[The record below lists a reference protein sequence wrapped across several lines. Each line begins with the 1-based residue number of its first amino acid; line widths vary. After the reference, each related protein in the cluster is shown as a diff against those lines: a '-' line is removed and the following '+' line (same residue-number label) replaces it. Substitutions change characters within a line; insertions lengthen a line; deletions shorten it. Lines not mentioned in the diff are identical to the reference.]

1 MNYIGI
7 DIGGTKCAVSLGCCD
22 GQGNVHILHKC
33 PKRLTEKRLPDLV
46 LPELLADVKLCI
58 SKSGEAPKAIGISCG
73 GPLNSQKG
81 LVLSPPNLIGWDHV
95 PIVEYFQKATGLPT
109 FLCND
114 ANAGALAEWR
124 MGAGRGTENM
134 VFMTFGTGLGAGLI
148 LNGRLYEGTS
158 DSAGELGHIR
168 LAPFGP
174 VGYGKA
180 GSFEGF
186 CSGGGIAQLAKSY
199 VMEEIQMGKAPAIC
213 PTMEELNTLTAEK
226 VCTAA
231 REGNAL
237 AKKIIAKCGQMLGV
251 GLSMVMDLLNPEKIV
266 IGSVFTRARDLLWPE
281 AETVILEEAL
291 EYTRQVCEVVPS
303 GLTESVG
310 DIAALTVAD
319 YYYERSI
326 QEWS

>member
-1 MNYIGI
+1 MCYIGI
-7 DIGGTKCAVSLGCCD
+7 DIGGTKCAVSLGCSD
-22 GQGNVHILHKC
+22 GQGNVQVIYKC
-33 PKRLTEKRLPDLV
+33 QKRLTEKRSPGLV
-46 LPELLADVKLCI
+46 LPELLEDVKLCI
-58 SKSGEAPKAIGISCG
+58 SQIEEMPKAIGISCG
-73 GPLNSQKG
+73 GPLSSKEG
-81 LVLSPPNLIGWDHV
+81 LVLSPPNLIGWDRV

-109 FLCND
+109 YLCND

-124 MGAGRGTENM
+124 MGAGRGTQNM

-148 LNGRLYEGTS
+148 LNGQLYEGTS

-186 CSGGGIAQLAKSY
+186 CSGGGIAQLAKMY
-199 VMEEIQMGKAPAIC
+199 ATEELQMGKAPAIC
-213 PTMEELNTLTAEK
+213 PTVEQLNELTAEK
-226 VCTAA
+226 VCIAA
-231 REGNAL
+231 REGDPL

-251 GLSMVMDLLNPEKIV
+251 GLSIVMDMLNPEKIV
-266 IGSVFTRARDLLWPE
+266 IGSVFTRAKDLLWPE
-281 AETVILEEAL
+281 AEAVILEEAL
-291 EYTRQVCEVVPS
+291 EYTRQVCEVVPC

-319 YYYERSI
+319 YYYGRSK
-326 QEWS
+326 QE

>member
-1 MNYIGI
+1 MKHYIGI
-7 DIGGTKCAVSLGCCD
+7 DIGGTKCAVCLGYAD
-22 GQGNVHILHKC
+22 GEGNVYVLHRC
-33 PKRLTEKRLPDLV
+33 EARMTAKRGPEAV
-46 LPELLADVKLCI
+46 LAELLEDVQYCI
-58 SKSGEAPKAIGISCG
+58 AKSGAAPEAIGISCG
-73 GPLNSQKG
+73 GPLDSKRG

-95 PIVEYFQKATGLPT
+95 PVTEYFEKATGLPT

-124 MGAGRGTENM
+124 MGAGKGCENM

-199 VMEEIQMGKAPAIC
+199 VTEQLQMGKQPAIC
-213 PTMEELNTLTAEK
+213 PTMEDLDKLTAQT
-226 VCTAA
+226 VCVAA
-231 REGNAL
+231 RNGDEL
-237 AKKIIAKCGQMLGV
+237 AKTIVEKCGQMLGV
-251 GLSMVMDLLNPEKIV
+251 GLSIVMDLLNPEKIV
-266 IGSVFTRARDLLWPE
+266 IGSVFTRARDLLWP
-281 AETVILEEAL
+281 AAQAVIAMETLVQ
-291 EYTRQVCEVVPS
+291 TRSVCQVVPCD
-303 GLTESVG
+303 LTESVG

-319 YYYERSI
+319 YYFERRE
-326 QEWS
+326 QE

>member
-1 MNYIGI
+1 MKLIGI
-7 DIGGTKCAVSLGCCD
+7 DIGGTKCAVSLGCAD
-22 GQGNVHILHKC
+22 GQGNVQVLYKC
-33 PKRLTEKRLPDLV
+33 QKRLTEKRSPELV
-46 LPELLADVKLCI
+46 LPELLEDVRLCL
-58 SKSGEAPKAIGISCG
+58 SKSDETPKAIGISCG
-73 GPLNSQKG
+73 GPLSSKDG
-81 LVLSPPNLIGWDHV
+81 LVLSPPNLIGWDKV

-124 MGAGRGTENM
+124 MGAGRGTKNM

-148 LNGRLYEGTS
+148 LNGQLYEGTS

-174 VGYGKA
+174 VGYGKS

-199 VMEEIQMGKAPAIC
+199 VTEQLQMGKAPALC
-213 PTMEELNTLTAEK
+213 PTAEELDTLTAEK
-226 VCTAA
+226 VCIAA
-231 REGNAL
+231 REGDGL

-251 GLSMVMDLLNPEKIV
+251 GLSIVMDMLNPEKIV
-266 IGSVFTRARDLLWPE
+266 IGSVFSRARDLLWPE
-281 AETVILEEAL
+281 AEAVILEEAL
-291 EYTRQVCEVVPS
+291 EYTRQVCQVVPC

-319 YYYERSI
+319 YYYSRNAKE
-326 QEWS
+326 

>member
-1 MNYIGI
+1 MKHYIGI
-7 DIGGTKCAVSLGCCD
+7 DIGGTKCAVCLGYAD
-22 GQGNVHILHKC
+22 GEGNVYVLHRC
-33 PKRLTEKRLPDLV
+33 EARMTAKRGPEAV
-46 LPELLADVKLCI
+46 LAELLEDVQYCI
-58 SKSGEAPKAIGISCG
+58 ASSGTAPEAIGISCG
-73 GPLNSQKG
+73 GPLDSKKG
-81 LVLSPPNLIGWDHV
+81 LVLSPPNLIGWDYV
-95 PIVEYFQKATGLPT
+95 PVTEYFEKATGLPT

-124 MGAGRGTENM
+124 MGAGKGCENM

-148 LNGRLYEGTS
+148 LNGRLYEGAS

-199 VMEEIQMGKAPAIC
+199 VTEQLQMGKQPAIC
-213 PTMEELNTLTAEK
+213 PTMENLDKLTAQT
-226 VCTAA
+226 VCVAA
-231 REGNAL
+231 RNGDEL
-237 AKKIIAKCGQMLGV
+237 AKKIVEKCGQMLGV
-251 GLSMVMDLLNPEKIV
+251 GLSIVMDLLNPEKIV

-281 AETVILEEAL
+281 AQTVIAMETLVQ
-291 EYTRQVCEVVPS
+291 TRSVCQVVPCD
-303 GLTESVG
+303 LTESVG

-319 YYYERSI
+319 YYFERR
-326 QEWS
+326 ERE

>member
-7 DIGGTKCAVSLGCCD
+7 DIGGTKCAVSLGCSD
-22 GQGNVHILHKC
+22 GQGSVRILHKC
-33 PKRLTEKRLPDLV
+33 QKRLTEKRPPDLV
-46 LPELLADVKLCI
+46 LPELLEDVKFCI
-58 SKSGEAPKAIGISCG
+58 AQSEEAPKAIGISCG
-73 GPLNSQKG
+73 GPLSSKRG
-81 LVLSPPNLIGWDHV
+81 LVLSPPNLLGWDNV
-95 PIVEYFQKATGLPT
+95 PIVEYFEKATGLPT

-168 LAPFGP
+168 LAHFGP
-174 VGYGKA
+174 VGYGKG

-186 CSGGGIAQLAKSY
+186 CSGNGIAQLAKSY

-213 PTMEELNTLTAEK
+213 PTVEELDALTAEK
-226 VCTAA
+226 VCIAA
-231 REGNAL
+231 REGDVL
-237 AKKIIAKCGQMLGV
+237 AKKIISKCGRMLGV
-251 GLSMVMDLLNPEKIV
+251 GLSMVMDMLNPEKIV

-281 AETVILEEAL
+281 AEKVILEEAL
-291 EYTRQVCEVVPS
+291 EYTREVCQVVPC

-319 YYYERSI
+319 YYYTRNA
-326 QEWS
+326 QE

>member
-7 DIGGTKCAVSLGCCD
+7 DIGGTKCAVSLGCSD
-22 GQGNVHILHKC
+22 GQGNVRVIHKC
-33 PKRLTEKRLPDLV
+33 PKRLTEKRTPDLV
-46 LPELLADVKLCI
+46 LPELLEDVKICI

-73 GPLNSQKG
+73 GPLSSQKG
-81 LVLSPPNLIGWDHV
+81 LVLSPPNLIGWDNV
-95 PIVEYFQKATGLPT
+95 PIVEYFHQATGLPT

-174 VGYGKA
+174 VGYGKS

-199 VMEEIQMGKAPAIC
+199 AMEELQMGKAPALC
-213 PTMEELNTLTAEK
+213 PTMEELNNLTAEK

-231 REGNAL
+231 REGDVL

-251 GLSMVMDLLNPEKIV
+251 GLSMVMDMLNPEKIV
-266 IGSVFTRARDLLWPE
+266 IGSVFARARDLLWPE

-291 EYTRQVCEVVPS
+291 EYTRQVCEVVPC

-319 YYYERSI
+319 YYYEQST
-326 QEWS
+326 QE

>member
-1 MNYIGI
+1 MKHYIGI
-7 DIGGTKCAVSLGCCD
+7 DIGGTKCAVCLGYAD
-22 GQGNVHILHKC
+22 GEGNVYVLHRC
-33 PKRLTEKRLPDLV
+33 EARMTAKRGPEAV
-46 LPELLADVKLCI
+46 LAELLEDVQYCMA
-58 SKSGEAPKAIGISCG
+58 SSGTAPEAIGISCG
-73 GPLNSQKG
+73 GPLDSKKG
-81 LVLSPPNLIGWDHV
+81 LVLSPPNLIGWDYV
-95 PIVEYFQKATGLPT
+95 PVTEYFEKATGLPT

-124 MGAGRGTENM
+124 MGAGKGCENM

-148 LNGRLYEGTS
+148 LNGRLYEGAS

-199 VMEEIQMGKAPAIC
+199 VTEQLQMGKQPAIC
-213 PTMEELNTLTAEK
+213 PTMEDLDKLTAQT
-226 VCTAA
+226 VCVAA
-231 REGNAL
+231 RNGDEL
-237 AKKIIAKCGQMLGV
+237 AKKIVEKCGQMLGV
-251 GLSMVMDLLNPEKIV
+251 GLSIVMDLLNPEKIV

-281 AETVILEEAL
+281 AQTVIAMETLVQ
-291 EYTRQVCEVVPS
+291 TRSVCQVVPCD
-303 GLTESVG
+303 LTESVG

-319 YYYERSI
+319 YYFERR
-326 QEWS
+326 ERE

>member
-1 MNYIGI
+1 MNYSGI
-7 DIGGTKCAVSLGCCD
+7 DIGGTKCAVSLGCSD
-22 GQGNVHILHKC
+22 GQGNVRIIHKC
-33 PKRLTEKRLPDLV
+33 PKRLTEKRSPDLV
-46 LPELLADVKLCI
+46 LPELLEDVKICI
-58 SKSGEAPKAIGISCG
+58 SKSREAPKAIGISCG

-81 LVLSPPNLIGWDHV
+81 LVLSPPNLIGWDNV
-95 PIVEYFQKATGLPT
+95 PIVEYFHQATGLPT

-158 DSAGELGHIR
+158 NSAGELGHIR

-174 VGYGKA
+174 VGYGKS

-186 CSGGGIAQLAKSY
+186 CSGGGITQLAKSY
-199 VMEEIQMGKAPAIC
+199 AMEELQMGKAPALC
-213 PTMEELNTLTAEK
+213 PTMEELNNLTAEK

-231 REGNAL
+231 REGDVL

-251 GLSMVMDLLNPEKIV
+251 GLSMVMDMLNPEKIV
-266 IGSVFTRARDLLWPE
+266 IGSVFARARDLLWP
-281 AETVILEEAL
+281 
-291 EYTRQVCEVVPS
+291 
-303 GLTESVG
+303 
-310 DIAALTVAD
+310 
-319 YYYERSI
+319 
-326 QEWS
+326 

>member
-1 MNYIGI
+1 MKHYVGI
-7 DIGGTKCAVSLGCCD
+7 DIGGTKCAVCLGYAD
-22 GQGNVHILHKC
+22 GEGNVYVLHRC
-33 PKRLTEKRLPDLV
+33 EARMTAKRGPEAV
-46 LPELLADVKLCI
+46 LPELLEDVQYCI
-58 SKSGEAPKAIGISCG
+58 ASSTTAPEAIGISCG
-73 GPLNSQKG
+73 GPLDSKRG

-95 PIVEYFQKATGLPT
+95 PITEYFEKATGLPA

-124 MGAGRGTENM
+124 MGAGKGCENM
-134 VFMTFGTGLGAGLI
+134 VFMTFGTGLGAGLV

-199 VMEEIQMGKAPAIC
+199 VTEQLQMGKQPAIC
-213 PTMEELNTLTAEK
+213 PTMEDLDKLTAQT
-226 VCTAA
+226 VCVAA
-231 REGNAL
+231 RDGDEL
-237 AKKIIAKCGQMLGV
+237 AKKIVEKCGQMLGV
-251 GLSMVMDLLNPEKIV
+251 GLSIVMDLLNPEKIV

-281 AETVILEEAL
+281 AQAVIAMETLVQA
-291 EYTRQVCEVVPS
+291 RSVCQVVPCA
-303 GLTESVG
+303 LTESVG

-319 YYYERSI
+319 YYFERRE
-326 QEWS
+326 QE

>member
-7 DIGGTKCAVSLGCCD
+7 DIGGTKCAVSLGCSD
-22 GQGNVHILHKC
+22 GQGNVRILHKC
-33 PKRLTEKRLPDLV
+33 QKRLTEKRAPDLV
-46 LPELLADVKLCI
+46 LPELLEDVKFCI
-58 SKSGEAPKAIGISCG
+58 SQSEEAPKAIGISCG
-73 GPLNSQKG
+73 GPLSSKRG
-81 LVLSPPNLIGWDHV
+81 LVLSPPNLIGWDNV
-95 PIVEYFQKATGLPT
+95 PIVEYFEKATGLPT

-174 VGYGKA
+174 VGYGKG

-186 CSGGGIAQLAKSY
+186 CSGNGIAQLAKSY

-213 PTMEELNTLTAEK
+213 PTVEELNNLTAEK
-226 VCTAA
+226 VCIAA
-231 REGNAL
+231 REGDVL
-237 AKKIIAKCGQMLGV
+237 AKKIISKCGQMLGV
-251 GLSMVMDLLNPEKIV
+251 CLSMVMDMLNPEKIV

-281 AETVILEEAL
+281 AEKVILEEAL
-291 EYTRQVCEVVPS
+291 EYTCQVCEVVPC

-319 YYYERSI
+319 YYYERSA
-326 QEWS
+326 QEG

>member
-7 DIGGTKCAVSLGCCD
+7 DIGGTKCAVSLGCSD
-22 GQGNVHILHKC
+22 GQGNVRIIHKC
-33 PKRLTEKRLPDLV
+33 PKRLTEKRSPDLV
-46 LPELLADVKLCI
+46 LPELLEDVKICI
-58 SKSGEAPKAIGISCG
+58 SKSREAPKAIGISCG

-81 LVLSPPNLIGWDHV
+81 LVLSPPNLIGWDNV
-95 PIVEYFQKATGLPT
+95 PIVEYFHQATGLPT

-158 DSAGELGHIR
+158 NSAGELGHIR

-174 VGYGKA
+174 VGYGKS

-186 CSGGGIAQLAKSY
+186 CSGGGITQLAKSY
-199 VMEEIQMGKAPAIC
+199 AMEELQMGKAPALC
-213 PTMEELNTLTAEK
+213 PTMEELNNLTAEK

-231 REGNAL
+231 REGDVL

-251 GLSMVMDLLNPEKIV
+251 GLSMVMDMLNPEKIV
-266 IGSVFTRARDLLWPE
+266 IGSVFARARDLLWPE
-281 AETVILEEAL
+281 AEAVILEEAL
-291 EYTRQVCEVVPS
+291 EYTRQVCEVVPC

-319 YYYERSI
+319 YYYEQST
-326 QEWS
+326 QE

>member
-1 MNYIGI
+1 MNLIGI
-7 DIGGTKCAVSLGCCD
+7 DIGGTKCAVSLGCSD
-22 GQGNVHILHKC
+22 GQGTVKVLHRC
-33 PKRLTEKRLPDLV
+33 EKRMTAKRGPDAV
-46 LPELLADVKLCI
+46 LKELLEDVKACI
-58 SKSGEAPKAIGISCG
+58 AMSEMPPKAIGISCG
-73 GPLNSQKG
+73 GPLDSKKG
-81 LVLSPPNLIGWDHV
+81 LVLSPPNLLGWDHV
-95 PIVEYFQKATGLPT
+95 PVVAYFQEATGIPT

-124 MGAGRGTENM
+124 MGAGRGTQNM

-174 VGYGKA
+174 VGYGKM

-199 VMEEIQMGKAPAIC
+199 VMEVLQMGASPTLC
-213 PTMEELNTLTAEK
+213 PTAADLDSLTAEK
-226 VCTAA
+226 VCIAA
-231 REGNAL
+231 REGDAL
-237 AKKIIAKCGQMLGV
+237 AKRIISKCGEMLGV
-251 GLSMVMDLLNPEKIV
+251 GLSIVMDLLNPEKIV
-266 IGSVFTRARDLLWPE
+266 IGSVFTRARDLLWPAAE
-281 AETVILEEAL
+281 AVILEEAL
-291 EYTRQVCEVVPS
+291 EYTRKVCEVVPC

-319 YYYERSI
+319 YYWEKTV
-326 QEWS
+326 

>member
-1 MNYIGI
+1 MYYIGI
-7 DIGGTKCAVSLGCCD
+7 DIGGTKCAVSLGCSD
-22 GQGNVHILHKC
+22 GQGNVQVLYKC
-33 PKRLTEKRLPDLV
+33 PKRLTEKRSPDLV
-46 LPELLADVKLCI
+46 LPELLEDVKSCI
-58 SKSGEAPKAIGISCG
+58 GQGNEFPKAIGISCG
-73 GPLNSQKG
+73 GPLSSKDG
-81 LVLSPPNLIGWDHV
+81 LILSPPNLIGWDSV
-95 PIVEYFQKATGLPT
+95 PIVEYFRQATGIPT

-124 MGAGRGTENM
+124 MGAGRGTQNM

-148 LNGRLYEGTS
+148 LNGQLYEGTS

-199 VMEEIQMGKAPAIC
+199 VMEALQMGASPAIC
-213 PTMEELNTLTAEK
+213 PTAADLDSLTAEK
-226 VCTAA
+226 VCIAA
-231 REGNAL
+231 RQGDAL
-237 AKKIIAKCGQMLGV
+237 AKRIISKCGQMLGV
-251 GLSMVMDLLNPEKIV
+251 GLSIVMDMLNPEKIV

-281 AETVILEEAL
+281 AEAVILEEAL
-291 EYTRQVCEVVPS
+291 EYTRQVCEVVPC

-319 YYYERSI
+319 YYYERSAK
-326 QEWS
+326 ES